1 MAPLLV
7 PLHNFTKGSDR
18 LGCHQRRRPPAGD
31 GSVQNL
37 GGLPFPGQKNRGGSS
52 LTTAIPPDCTSAQ
65 ALPGQHPAL
74 PSDDS
79 TAKGLWVA
87 RALGSLECCSLDCS
101 VLPRPPSAGKAPSP
115 RSTPPRPIPLGDPP
129 AIAVQGRLRWPRFTE
144 GSRLTNKVIT
154 ITHFGQ
160 RKNLNTGLTRPNH
173 LHFFPRHDVV
183 FQRCFSVS
191 FSINNNN
198 SNNNNNNKCH

>member
-1 MAPLLV
+1 MSPEAATPSWRQVCAEPGRAALARTEKSRWLL
-7 PLHNFTKGSDR
+7 PHDGHTSRLHE
-18 LGCHQRRRPPAGD
+18 RP
-31 GSVQNL
+31 
-37 GGLPFPGQKNRGGSS
+37 
-52 LTTAIPPDCTSAQ
+52 SA
-65 ALPGQHPAL
+65 PGQHPAL
-74 PSDDS
+74 PPDDS

-129 AIAVQGRLRWPRFTE
+129 PIAVQGRLRWPRFTE

-160 RKNLNTGLTRPNH
+160 GKNLNTGLTRPNH
-173 LHFFPRHDVV
+173 LHFFPRHEVV

-191 FSINNNN
+191 ISINNNN